1 MKNVLIFPE
10 NFVNYM
16 GKTIVLQHLLA
27 EAVCQKSELTFD
39 LLGTAQ
45 EIIIFHF
52 SFAYLFVCYIFQ
64 NPESRPVLDVAI
76 LAPLP
81 AWKRVQKLMAVIS
94 LPDLMFSLA
103 PAAFKKVGV

>member
-1 MKNVLIFPE
+1 MDDAN
-10 NFVNYM
+10 
-16 GKTIVLQHLLA
+16 
-27 EAVCQKSELTFD
+27 
-39 LLGTAQ
+39 
-45 EIIIFHF
+45 F
-52 SFAYLFVCYIFQ
+52 SFLFCISVFVCYIFQ

-103 PAAFKKVGV
+103 PAAFKKVRANLSENKPEIFMSWS